1 MDEQNFYYRVVG
13 ARNPENGFENLLGG
27 PHQDLPSAKA
37 VCTRYRKY
45 GNYKNVR
52 IQRAVMSPWVDYE
65 PPQPVKKPRK
75 KVSAS

>member
-1 MDEQNFYYRVVG
+1 MAEQDFYYRAVCSAGVDD
-13 ARNPENGFENLLGG
+13 EMSSLLGG

-75 KVSAS
+75 KVSTS